1 MEKPWQ
7 QDGRRV
13 EREKGVRRGPLAG
26 DVGTALGVWGAVTVR
41 GVGCVGRGG
50 LTGAGCGE
58 KERRADPGGC
68 VGTCWAERVRCEVE
82 AALLDRTSQAVT
94 DCNTKQTV
102 TTQCSQITYN
112 NCR

>member
-1 MEKPWQ
+1 MERPWQ

-26 DVGTALGVWGAVTVR
+26 DVGTALGVWGAVTVQ
-41 GVGCVGRGG
+41 
-50 LTGAGCGE
+50 GAGCGE
-58 KERRADPGGC
+58 KEWRADPGGC
-68 VGTCWAERVRCEVE
+68 VDTCWAGRVRCEVE

-102 TTQCSQITYN
+102 TTQCSQKTK